1 MLLPILLFDAY
12 GLGIA
17 QERDPEEGRTVTN
30 LGRSPSEI
38 KSSHQSRSS
47 LVLITSWK
55 WILIVN
61 HLESIPPAQ
70 PVALTTVR
78 YICKALLTPGD
89 EFLITDDALTSTET
103 CLEIKSEGEMLEG
116 TYKQSIILHQAE
128 LSRERLEI
136 LRSGPNDLNRHI

>member
-38 KSSHQSRSS
+38 KSSHQFRSS

-78 YICKALLTPGD
+78 YRNRFPSNVHSTVYFRALP
-89 EFLITDDALTSTET
+89 IAS
-103 CLEIKSEGEMLEG
+103 
-116 TYKQSIILHQAE
+116 
-128 LSRERLEI
+128 
-136 LRSGPNDLNRHI
+136 